1 VQSRQRDSGR
11 ESFRVTGIVG
21 FLVAKVGALVGSDKP
36 EDELPTVRRLCSV
49 RLGDDVSKDVIP
61 FHDRSINAVVVR
73 SARDRKPGQHR

>member
-1 VQSRQRDSGR
+1 
-11 ESFRVTGIVG
+11 
-21 FLVAKVGALVGSDKP
+21 VGSDKP

-49 RLGDDVSKDVIP
+49 QLGDDVSKDVIP